1 MTDVATAETPNLPVD
16 PMTDVGHLLIRAYN
30 GDQFDPFFVSGHPSR
45 TLEPDV
51 IIRSCFYYSILMT
64 PKITMIYD
72 NCGRGG
78 MCDMTPDEISV
89 IWKTPALLDQ
99 LGTTF
104 EALQAGTAVITATE
118 APKPDIDL
126 WARLAEAE
134 GKVLKV
140 A

>member
-1 MTDVATAETPNLPVD
+1 MTDAPTSQPQDLPND
-16 PMTDVGHLLIRAYN
+16 PMSDVGHLLIRAYN
-30 GDQFDPFFVSGHPSR
+30 GDQFDPFFVQGHPSMGEQSDR
-45 TLEPDV
+45 IV
-51 IIRSCFYYSILMT
+51 RACFYYAIVMT
-64 PKITMIYD
+64 PKITMLYD

-78 MCDMTPDEISV
+78 MCDMTIDEVSV
-89 IWKTPALLDQ
+89 IRKTPALLEK

-134 GKVLKV
+134 GKVLK
-140 A
+140 AA

>member
-1 MTDVATAETPNLPVD
+1 MTDVASSETPNLPAD

-30 GDQFDPFFVSGHPSR
+30 GDHFDPFFVQGHPSMGEQTDR
-45 TLEPDV
+45 IV
-51 IIRSCFYYSILMT
+51 RACFYYAIVMT

-89 IWKTPALLDQ
+89 IWKTPALLEQ

-126 WARLAEAE
+126 WARIAEAE
-134 GKVLKV
+134 GKILK
-140 A
+140 AA

>member
-1 MTDVATAETPNLPVD
+1 MTDASASQPQDLPSD

-30 GDQFDPFFVSGHPSR
+30 GDQFDPFFVVGHPSR
-45 TLEPDV
+45 TKEPNV

-72 NCGRGG
+72 NSGRGG
-78 MCDMTPDEISV
+78 MCDMTVDEISV
-89 IWKTPALLDQ
+89 IWKTPALLES

-104 EALQAGTAVITATE
+104 EALQDGTAVITAKE

-126 WARLAEAE
+126 WARIAEAE
-134 GKVLKV
+134 GKVLK
-140 A
+140 AA